1 MTLFR
6 PIALVL
12 VWFPLG
18 ALAEAVD
25 GGACTPA
32 SDAEVM
38 RLDREHAQRSEAN
51 RKAALADAGLT
62 LAKLSRTLGEC
73 EPRRPARPGDV
84 VELNF
89 QRYLAGEVEFG
100 AQGGASVV
108 VMKDAHGLLHLT
120 TLEPQ
125 VKLVPAPPL
134 VLCGSCPAQSCWGS
148 GTPPCHQQVLY
159 GPLKRSMRVGAPL
172 VLRWAQEQV
181 AWKVQPPVCAP
192 PLPCPAYP

>member
-1 MTLFR
+1 MPLLR

-12 VWFPLG
+12 VWLPMT
-18 ALAEAVD
+18 ASAEPVD
-25 GGACTPA
+25 GGTCTPA
-32 SDAEVM
+32 SAAEVV
-38 RLDREHAQRSEAN
+38 RLENEHFQRSEAN

-62 LAKLSRTLGEC
+62 LAKLPRTLGEC
-73 EPRRPARPGDV
+73 EPRRSARPGDV

-89 QRYLAGEVEFG
+89 QRYLAGEVETG
-100 AQGGASVV
+100 GQGGASVV
-108 VMKDAHGLLHLT
+108 VMKDAHGVLHLT

-125 VKLVPAPPL
+125 LQLVPAPPL
-134 VLCGSCPAQSCWGS
+134 VLCGSCPVQSCWGS
-148 GTPPCHQQVLY
+148 GIPPCNQQVLY

-172 VLRWAQEQV
+172 VLRWAQDQV